1 MQTHLLSL
9 NSPPSILETNNDP
22 SSSIIGS
29 IQTCIILQHIGS
41 SLAIRI
47 PSLKQYGI
55 VSSTH
60 LTDQSYDDIQQI
72 LNSFK
77 PGEKTQCRIIGISLS
92 SNLVICSLKQSILEA
107 PFITYSDIQIGSLV
121 KGSIAHVDQNGL
133 IINLTKYINGFV
145 PIIHNADIPIKETV
159 NKFPL
164 KKKVQCR
171 VLQVDPSRQR
181 LILTMKKSLINTKL
195 PIISSYNN
203 LQTNLLT
210 IGVIISIQDY
220 GLLVK
225 LFGDLCGLVPKNEIG
240 QLQTLSTI
248 NIKSQLQQMFY
259 IGQTVS
265 CKVINFDEEQKK
277 ITLSLKVNL
286 STIHLIIHN

>member
-1 MQTHLLSL
+1 LT
-9 NSPPSILETNNDP
+9 SPPSILESNTDQ

-29 IQTCIILQHIGS
+29 KHTCIVVRTIGS
-41 SLAIRI
+41 SLAVRL

-55 VSSTH
+55 VSSTN
-60 LTDQSYDDIQQI
+60 LTDESYDDLQQI
-72 LNSFK
+72 LSSFK
-77 PGEKTQCRIIGISLS
+77 AGEKIQCRIIGISLS
-92 SNLVICSLKQSILEA
+92 SNLAICSLKKSIIEA

-121 KGSIAHVDQNGL
+121 KGSINHVDKNGL
-133 IINLTKYINGFV
+133 IINLTKHINGFV
-145 PIIHNADIPIKETV
+145 PIIHNADIPIKEAL

-171 VLQVDPSRQR
+171 VLHVDPSRQR
-181 LILTMKKSLINTKL
+181 LILTMKNSLINTKL
-195 PIISSYNN
+195 PIVCTYND
-203 LQTNLLT
+203 LQANLLT
-210 IGVIISIQDY
+210 IGVIISIQEY

-225 LFGDLCGLVPKNEIG
+225 LFGDLCGLVLKNEIG
-240 QLQTLSTI
+240 QLQTLSTT

-277 ITLSLKVNL
+277 ITLSLKVN
-286 STIHLIIHN
+286 I